1 MQKNVSKLEQELV
14 LEWLRGEITIA
25 DMARKLDIDPRTTK
39 PYVRITKTIKKLYM
53 DRTIVILKQ

>member
-1 MQKNVSKLEQELV
+1 MQKNVTKTEEKNV
-14 LEWLRGEITIA
+14 LEWLKGNITMA
-25 DMARKLDIDPRTTK
+25 DMSRIIGVDPRSTK